1 METAHWT
8 AIPIS
13 IYDKLCHNEVKNKA
27 HFVLECPL
35 SSSIIDKF
43 QSLAT
48 LFSYKVVFHSI
59 FNIWHGPPLY
69 CLHGNSL
76 ENRKKLTPIRIMSS
90 VGMNSRNIVYSVGYF
105 QWQYSYEY
113 YFHWS
118 IPGWTL
124 IIVNSAMSITPPK
137 IPSINLNVFIVNEY
151 SYCVSGPWELNLTY
165 PRVMEP
171 THMTEQCYA
180 ISDCI
185 VVLGSLMSL
194 SQLHHQIGISLHL
207 TMATT
212 LCHSRKLDVLTPS
225 WYTFSPLSP
234 SKV

>member
-1 METAHWT
+1 MLVW
-8 AIPIS
+8 IVGI
-13 IYDKLCHNEVKNKA
+13 LC
-27 HFVLECPL
+27 
-35 SSSIIDKF
+35 
-43 QSLAT
+43 
-48 LFSYKVVFHSI
+48 
-59 FNIWHGPPLY
+59 
-69 CLHGNSL
+69 
-76 ENRKKLTPIRIMSS
+76 
-90 VGMNSRNIVYSVGYF
+90 SVGYF

-234 SKV
+234 SKSIISISSHFIGCEDVVTSLTNIRGHLALNSFGPLVHICCFICIWC